1 MTIGLEQGQVVPGEV
16 CGNKHRRTSMFWVC
30 GNVWRAGAWWE
41 WKREELADENG
52 GKDVRKYL
60 EGITARPE
68 LE

>member
-1 MTIGLEQGQVVPGEV
+1 
-16 CGNKHRRTSMFWVC
+16 MFWVC
-30 GNVWRAGAWWE
+30 GNVWWAGAWWE

-60 EGITARPE
+60 EGIMARPE